1 MFNPAT
7 PDTYKAIL
15 RENIG
20 RRFDWLEKQVSDKQY
35 LRGDKFTVSDAYLF
49 TVARWSPF
57 VEIDLAKWPNL
68 KAYLARVEARPKVQE
83 AMKAEGLLKAA

>member
-1 MFNPAT
+1 MISSGV
-7 PDTYKAIL
+7 K
-15 RENIG
+15 
-20 RRFDWLEKQVSDKQY
+20 
-35 LRGDKFTVSDAYLF
+35 
-49 TVARWSPF
+49 VARWSPF